1 MYNKL
6 PEILL
11 VVSESPLAWS
21 AFVIFAIIFFIVKLN
36 LGKVEKLTRQI
47 RHLPPQDRLKAIEM
61 LYSDVHGN
69 TPESYLKAKRQ
80 YFRFAYYFVI
90 LCFLLTIIYLFLF
103 YANKIVP
110 ALLPFMPPPVE
121 IVREPPESG
130 AIKSN
135 LQGYVNFKRFLIDFQ
150 GCTKEASSSISC
162 MFTVENKSGDKE
174 FGLTTSSSRI
184 VEKSG
189 DELPCNSVKIS
200 NGDFSSFSSTELIS
214 GIPTSAVYLFDG
226 VADEVNSIAAL
237 EARIAVEGDYL
248 TLQYKNVPLQ

>member
-11 VVSESPLAWS
+11 IVSESPLAWS
-21 AFVIFAIIFFIVKLN
+21 AFVIFLIISFVVKLK
-36 LGKVEKLTRQI
+36 LGKAEKLTRQI

-61 LYSDVHGN
+61 LYGDVHSN
-69 TPESYLKAKRQ
+69 APESYLKVKRQ
-80 YFRFAYYFVI
+80 YLRFAYYFST
-90 LCFLLTIIYLFLF
+90 LSFLLAITYILLF

-135 LQGYVNFKRFLIDFQ
+135 LQGYVNFKRFLIDFK
-150 GCTKEASSSISC
+150 GCKKEASSSISC

-200 NGDFSSFSSTELIS
+200 NGDFSSSSRTELIS

-226 VADEVNSIAAL
+226 VADEVNSVAAL

>member
-1 MYNKL
+1 
-6 PEILL
+6 
-11 VVSESPLAWS
+11 
-21 AFVIFAIIFFIVKLN
+21 
-36 LGKVEKLTRQI
+36 
-47 RHLPPQDRLKAIEM
+47 
-61 LYSDVHGN
+61 
-69 TPESYLKAKRQ
+69 
-80 YFRFAYYFVI
+80 
-90 LCFLLTIIYLFLF
+90 
-103 YANKIVP
+103 
-110 ALLPFMPPPVE
+110 MPPPVE

-135 LQGYVNFKRFLIDFQ
+135 LEDYVDFKRFLIDFK

-174 FGLTTSSSRI
+174 FGLTTSDSRI

-200 NGDFSSFSSTELIS
+200 NDDFSSSSHTELIS

-226 VADEVNSIAAL
+226 VADEVNSVAAM